1 MSAAAENPNR
11 TRPRILELGSW
22 HYCKDV
28 YPEGTDVLWTG
39 ERPIPRGR
47 AARGFA
53 DCTPWRFIKAMR
65 EARRGKYDL
74 IIVYMP
80 LRPAWHPRYW
90 LRAFFRQPLR
100 PLSAMTRVFGVS
112 WLRFVKLSVP
122 IAVLDMNDAFIVGSH
137 NFFLLDKATAAFKRE
152 LPVDRWHILCH
163 SAHPALPTR
172 RVRRNRRWNERLA
185 KIRPISLPAARID
198 TEGEHPEKTSDVFFV
213 GEVAENSWVRRV
225 GLSELEAL
233 RSKGLKID
241 IPHDRLP
248 HDEFLRRLSSAWLA
262 WSPSGYS
269 WECYRTA
276 EAAQCLT
283 VPVLNYPTVERHA
296 PVREHEHVLL
306 YDVTPGSLS
315 SVIERGLSD
324 KPRLRQMALDLRDH
338 VRKYHLQEAM
348 VDYVIDETLR
358 AADRRS

>member
-1 MSAAAENPNR
+1 
-11 TRPRILELGSW
+11 
-22 HYCKDV
+22 
-28 YPEGTDVLWTG
+28 
-39 ERPIPRGR
+39 
-47 AARGFA
+47 
-53 DCTPWRFIKAMR
+53 
-65 EARRGKYDL
+65 
-74 IIVYMP
+74 
-80 LRPAWHPRYW
+80 
-90 LRAFFRQPLR
+90 
-100 PLSAMTRVFGVS
+100 
-112 WLRFVKLSVP
+112 VKLPVP

-137 NFFLLDKATAAFKRE
+137 NFFLLDKAAAAFKRE

-172 RVRRNRRWNERLA
+172 RIRRNRRWNERLA

-198 TEGEHPEKTSDVFFV
+198 TGLLWKGDHPEKTTDVFFV

-225 GLSELEAL
+225 GLPELEAL
-233 RSKGLKID
+233 REKGLRID
-241 IPHDRLP
+241 IPQDRLP

-296 PVREHEHVLL
+296 PLREHEHVLL
-306 YDVTPGSLS
+306 YDVSPGSLS
-315 SVIERGLSD
+315 SAIERGLSD
-324 KPRLRQMALDLRDH
+324 KPRLRQMAAEARGH
-338 VRKYHLQEAM
+338 VREFHLQGAM

-358 AADRRS
+358 ADGRGL